1 MVILD
6 TNVVSELMK
15 AQPHP
20 SVVDW
25 LNRIGDI
32 RIATTAITVAEI
44 TYGLERLPDGARK
57 AELKR
62 AFLTLL
68 EVLGAVPLDESA
80 AYKAGQFRALRDATG
95 RPSTA
100 SDMMIAGIAA
110 VAGAQLATRNTKDF
124 DRLPLTITDP
134 WAAN

>member
-15 AQPHP
+15 PQPHP
-20 SVVDW
+20 SVGEW
-25 LNRIGDI
+25 LSRIGET
-32 RIATTAITVAEI
+32 RLATTSVTVAEI

-68 EVLGAVPLDESA
+68 EVLGAVSLDESA
-80 AYKAGQFRALRDATG
+80 AFKAGQFRAFRDATG

-110 VAGAQLATRNTKDF
+110 AAGAQLATRNVKDF
-124 DRLPLTITDP
+124 EGLPIIISDP
-134 WAAN
+134 WAVN